1 MSMRRFA
8 LSGAILL
15 SLCTAAAADMYSI
28 KNPAE
33 KISNPADSMY
43 NPATKVDNPAG
54 NIYNP
59 ATRMKEPDP
68 LSPPTQAQPAPGA
81 VAAEAVPTTARPAT
95 KGAQPARPKPAIPQ
109 KDYNYKTARAYIN
122 AAKKAFNRDDFV
134 EFVAIAEDAVRRMN
148 SGTLKAS
155 KKNRQQLVNYKV
167 FGYGLLEKSVE

>member
-1 MSMRRFA
+1 MFMRIFIT
-8 LSGAILL
+8 SGAVVL
-15 SLCTAAAADMYSI
+15 SLCAVAAADMYSI

-33 KISNPADSMY
+33 KISNPADTMY

-68 LSPPTQAQPAPGA
+68 LSPPTQAQPVPKP
-81 VAAEAVPTTARPAT
+81 VAAETTPPARPAT
-95 KGAQPARPKPAIPQ
+95 KVAQQARPKPAIPQ

-122 AAKKAFNRDDFV
+122 AAKKAFSRDDFV

-148 SGTLKAS
+148 SGTLKTS
-155 KKNRQQLVNYKV
+155 KKNRQQLVNYTV
-167 FGYGLLEKSVE
+167 FGYGLLEKSIE